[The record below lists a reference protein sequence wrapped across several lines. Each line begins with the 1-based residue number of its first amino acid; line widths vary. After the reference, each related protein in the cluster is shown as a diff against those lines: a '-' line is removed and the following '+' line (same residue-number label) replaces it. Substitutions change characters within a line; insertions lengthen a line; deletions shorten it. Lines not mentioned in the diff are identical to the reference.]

1 MNVAVVGGGIIG
13 LSSAYYLARRG
24 ASVTLFERNTLGMES
39 TARSA
44 GGIRAQFQTP
54 VNVDLSLESKRIWNA
69 FEAEFGVDI
78 GYRKTGYL
86 FLTRTASG
94 AKTFRDTV
102 EMQQAR
108 GAKSVYLDPAD
119 AVTHCPGLHPEPFEG
134 ATYNPEDGFADPNL
148 AVQGYA
154 GAARDAG
161 VDIQTNTTVTDVVVE
176 NGAVVGVETPDGRY
190 DAAYVVD
197 AAGPAARAVAAMA
210 GLDLPMYPRR
220 RQIAVVEP
228 TEPVPEHNPLTIDLE
243 RGSYFR
249 PERDGDAL
257 VGGHFADSDPDVD
270 AEHYDDSM
278 DYDWAA
284 TAVEHAAEYT
294 TYFDRDTRIK
304 RGWAG
309 LYSVTPDNHPI
320 IEQVIPGFVVAGGF
334 SGHGFQ
340 HAPATGT
347 LVAEI
352 VHDGQ
357 PTLVDI
363 SMLTADRFERGEEI
377 VESNVV

>member
-1 MNVAVVGGGIIG
+1 MHVAVVGGGIVG

-24 ASVTLFERNTLGMES
+24 ASVTLFERESLGMQS

-44 GGIRAQFQTP
+44 GGIRAQFQTA
-54 VNVDLSLESKRIWNA
+54 VNVDLSVESKCVWND
-69 FEAEFGVDI
+69 FEDEFGVDI

-94 AKTFRDTV
+94 AATFQDTV
-102 EMQQAR
+102 EMQQSR
-108 GAKSVYLDPAD
+108 GAQSVYLDPAD
-119 AVTHCPGLHPEPFEG
+119 AVSHCPGLKPAVFEG
-134 ATYNPEDGFADPNL
+134 ATYNPDDGFADPNL

-161 VDIQTNTTVTDVVVE
+161 VDIRTSTAVTDVLVDDGE
-176 NGAVVGVETPDGRY
+176 VVGVETADGRHET
-190 DAAYVVD
+190 DYVVD
-197 AAGPAARAVAAMA
+197 AAGPAARAVAGMA
-210 GLDLPMYPRR
+210 DLDLPMYPRR

-228 TEPVPEHNPLTIDLE
+228 TTPVPEDNPLTIDLE

-257 VGGHFADSDPDVD
+257 VGGHFADDDPNADP
-270 AEHYDDSM
+270 EHYDDSM
-278 DYDWAA
+278 EYDWAA
-284 TAVEHAAEYT
+284 TAVEHAGEYT

-320 IEQVIPGFVVAGGF
+320 IDEVVPGFVVAGGF

-347 LVAEI
+347 LVAEL

-357 PTLVDI
+357 ATSVDI
-363 SMLTADRFERGEEI
+363 SVLAADRFERGEPV

>member
-1 MNVAVVGGGIIG
+1 MHVAVVGGGIVG

-24 ASVTLFERNTLGMES
+24 ASVTLFERDSLGMQS

-44 GGIRAQFQTP
+44 GGIRAQFQTA
-54 VNVDLSLESKRIWNA
+54 VNVDLSVESKRVWND
-69 FEAEFGVDI
+69 FEEEFGVDI

-94 AKTFRDTV
+94 AATFRDTV
-102 EMQQAR
+102 EMQQSR

-119 AVTHCPGLHPEPFEG
+119 AVSHCPGLQPEVFEG
-134 ATYNPEDGFADPNL
+134 ATYNPDDGFADPNL

-161 VDIQTNTTVTDVVVE
+161 VDIRTSTAVTDVLVDDGEV
-176 NGAVVGVETPDGRY
+176 GGVETTGGRHET
-190 DAAYVVD
+190 DYVVD
-197 AAGPAARAVAAMA
+197 AAGPGARAVAGMA
-210 GLDLPMYPRR
+210 GLDVPMYPRR

-228 TEPVPEHNPLTIDLE
+228 TNPVPEDNPLTIDLE

-257 VGGHFADSDPDVD
+257 VGGHFADDDPNADP
-270 AEHYDDSM
+270 EHYDDSM
-278 DYDWAA
+278 EYDWAA
-284 TAVEHAAEYT
+284 TAVEHAGEYT

-320 IEQVIPGFVVAGGF
+320 IDELVPGFVVAGGF

-340 HAPATGT
+340 HAPATGR
-347 LVAEI
+347 LVAEL

-357 PTLVDI
+357 ADSVDI
-363 SMLTADRFERGEEI
+363 SVLTADRFERGEPV